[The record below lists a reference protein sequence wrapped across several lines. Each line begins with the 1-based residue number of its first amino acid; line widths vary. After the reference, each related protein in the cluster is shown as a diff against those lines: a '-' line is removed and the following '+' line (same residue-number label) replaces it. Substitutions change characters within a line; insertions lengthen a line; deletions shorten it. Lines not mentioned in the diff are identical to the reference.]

1 MNKTTKAQRKWV
13 ESQDWRV
20 ADLEPNQGKVIHST
34 KLVKETILRV
44 VRQCY

>member
-1 MNKTTKAQRKWV
+1 MNKKTKAQRKW
-13 ESQDWRV
+13 
-20 ADLEPNQGKVIHST
+20 DLEPNQGKVIHST